1 MTCNYF
7 EYKKMTDE
15 LFYGVALTNFHL
27 DNATEKI
34 QNYLIYGGAGNIMK
48 WLKIGVRVVAM
59 ETTLPSVEIIRRRFI
74 WLDDRHS
81 GEELTIREIENIG
94 MFLKHGAMYGI
105 YDSNTL

>member
-1 MTCNYF
+1 
-7 EYKKMTDE
+7 
-15 LFYGVALTNFHL
+15 
-27 DNATEKI
+27 
-34 QNYLIYGGAGNIMK
+34 
-48 WLKIGVRVVAM
+48 M

>member
-7 EYKKMTDE
+7 EYREMTDK
-15 LFYGVALTNFHL
+15 LFYGVALTDSHL

-34 QNYLIYGGAGNIMK
+34 QNYFAYGGAENILK
-48 WLKIGVRVVAM
+48 QLKIGIRVITM
-59 ETTLPSVEIIRRRFI
+59 KTTLPSTEIIRRRFVY
-74 WLDDRHS
+74 LDDRHK

-94 MFLKHGAMYGI
+94 MFLKHGAMYRM